1 MLFLIRRKTP
11 ENHNVNRVP
20 NMARCYVTMSH
31 LDTKNCQ
38 CQNPSPNPSLN
49 PSPNS
54 NLNPGIN
61 PSPNRSPNLNP
72 NPGLNLSPNLRM
84 NSSPNPG
91 PNLSPQTL
99 AQTEN
104 SITESDYLFPH
115 HPIPNAT
122 FPPNTTLLN
131 RSTYHKSCKGSL
143 SPCPQISWA

>member
-31 LDTKNCQ
+31 LDAKNCP

-61 PSPNRSPNLNP
+61 PSPNPSPNLNP
-72 NPGLNLSPNLRM
+72 NPGLNLSSNPRM
-84 NSSPNPG
+84 NSSPNASPNPS
-91 PNLSPQTL
+91 PNLSQK
-99 AQTEN
+99 
-104 SITESDYLFPH
+104 SDYLFPH

-131 RSTYHKSCKGSL
+131 TYTYHKSAKGSL